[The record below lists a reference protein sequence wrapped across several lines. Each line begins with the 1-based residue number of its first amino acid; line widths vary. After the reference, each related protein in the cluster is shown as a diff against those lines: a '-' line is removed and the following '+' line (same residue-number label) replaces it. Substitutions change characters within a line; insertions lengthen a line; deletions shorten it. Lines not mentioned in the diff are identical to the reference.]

1 MSLESLPEHIRRPH
15 LRPIQPKPVMK
26 DGKPFV
32 ALRDPAMLV
41 RQTLVVPAQTLPALQ
56 QFRGER
62 SIAEIAAQLSGNL
75 DQFIELAR
83 RLDDAGLLWGPTFER
98 IEDDLKERLRAQG
111 AFPASASKSMGD
123 TEQACREAIDQYFEQ
138 TEDPELPGPV
148 IGIVAPH
155 LDYQRGWPNYAA
167 AYYGLRGLD
176 PPDRVVI
183 LGTNHMGLGDGAVM
197 TEYGFDSPFGRCPPD
212 KAVTDKLLARFGKP
226 LIIDQLDH
234 LAEHSIQLHLPWIQY
249 FFGDVPLVA
258 ALIPDPLAPTIDDGQ
273 DRVTGPQLIAA
284 VREVLDEVGG
294 ETVYVASSDLSHVGL
309 QFGEPRPVDEQRR
322 IDVERHDRDMLANF
336 LTSDPEA
343 FLAGFQ
349 WNRNPTRWCS
359 IGNMTAILELVRPD
373 SVELIDYR
381 QAFDEKG
388 LALVS
393 SAAIALLKE

>member
-1 MSLESLPEHIRRPH
+1 
-15 LRPIQPKPVMK
+15 
-26 DGKPFV
+26 
-32 ALRDPAMLV
+32 MLV

-123 TEQACREAIDQYFEQ
+123 TEQECRKAIDQYFEQ
-138 TEDPELPGPV
+138 TEDPELPGPA

-284 VREVLDEVGG
+284 VREVLDEIGG

-359 IGNMTAILELVRPD
+359 IGNMTAILELVQPD

>member
-15 LRPIQPKPVMK
+15 LRAIQPKPLMR

-32 ALRDPAMLV
+32 ALGDPTMLV
-41 RQTLVVPAQTLPALQ
+41 RQTLVVPAQTLPVLQ

-62 SIAEIAAQLSGNL
+62 SIAEIAVQLSGNL
-75 DQFIELAR
+75 DQFIDLAK
-83 RLDDAGLLWGPTFER
+83 RLDHAGLLWGPTFER
-98 IEDDLKERLRAQG
+98 LEGDLRDRLRAQG
-111 AFPASASKSMGD
+111 AFPATTSKSMGD
-123 TEQACREAIDQYFEQ
+123 TEQACRQAMDKYFDQ
-138 TEDPELPGPV
+138 TENPDLPGPAT
-148 IGIVAPH
+148 GIVAPH

-167 AYYGLRGLD
+167 AYHGLRGLD
-176 PPDRVVI
+176 RPDRVVI
-183 LGTNHMGLGDGAVM
+183 LGTNHMGIGDGVVM
-197 TEYGFDSPFGRCPPD
+197 TEYGFESPLGRCPADTP
-212 KAVTDKLLARFGKP
+212 VTEKLLDRFGEP

-234 LAEHSIQLHLPWIQY
+234 LAEHSIQIHLPWIQY
-249 FFGDVPLVA
+249 FFGNVPVVA
-258 ALIPDPLAPTIDDGQ
+258 ALIPDPLSPMIEDNQ
-273 DRVTGPQLIAA
+273 NRITGPQLIKA

-336 LTSDPEA
+336 LTNDPEA
-343 FLAGFQ
+343 FLAGFH
-349 WNRNPTRWCS
+349 WNKNPTRWCS
-359 IGNMTAILELVRPD
+359 IGNMAAILELVQPD